1 MHSYLVR
8 FHVAG
13 VGMIEESIS
22 AYTPLDAQHAVQMKY
37 GKPNVIIY
45 NVRQVS

>member
-22 AYTPLDAQHAVQMKY
+22 AYNPLDAQHAVQMKY
-37 GKPNVIIY
+37 GKANVALY
-45 NVRQVS
+45 NIKQIS